1 MTGWSG
7 PKDQQ
12 NKTDNF
18 LPVTG
23 TLYIIVNS
31 PKNKGKTLTEYILK
45 DLVQRGFNVEIAE
58 IQHALLI
65 QGILDCE
72 NQIQAIQYENVALEV
87 QKKFL
92 PGSITKM
99 SKSDI

>member
-1 MTGWSG
+1 MPAEGGCHSMTGWSG

-31 PKNKGKTLTEYILK
+31 PKNKGKTLREYILK

-65 QGILDCE
+65 Q
-72 NQIQAIQYENVALEV
+72 
-87 QKKFL
+87 F
-92 PGSITKM
+92 
-99 SKSDI
+99 